1 MRFLL
6 SLSTPSMSDEEVS
19 LDTRERNLGT
29 DLPPCEGNTQLRASE
44 GLAGLWV
51 IGKSP
56 SRGGVWV
63 ETRMTGKIGT
73 EHIGGMGS
81 KCKGTEL
88 GVSLAC
94 AGSGRSRYEVRSG
107 WTTGPRSHS
116 MSGAVVK

>member
-1 MRFLL
+1 MRFLF
-6 SLSTPSMSDEEVS
+6 SLSAPSMSGKEVS
-19 LDTRERNLGT
+19 QDTRERNSGT

-44 GLAGLWV
+44 GLAGLRV

-63 ETRMTGKIGT
+63 ETRMTGKSGA
-73 EHIGGMGS
+73 EHLGGMGR
-81 KCKGTEL
+81 KCKGPEVA
-88 GVSLAC
+88 VSPAC
-94 AGSGRSRYEVRSG
+94 ARSGRLQYEVRSG